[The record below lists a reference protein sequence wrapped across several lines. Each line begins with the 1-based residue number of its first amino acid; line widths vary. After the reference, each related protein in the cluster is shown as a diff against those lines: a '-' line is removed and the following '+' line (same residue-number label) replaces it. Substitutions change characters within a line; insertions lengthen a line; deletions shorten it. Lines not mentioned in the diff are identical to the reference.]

1 MGTDSRATV
10 PSGLGRKVARGS
22 DACKHMFERSL
33 TSNGRSARMTRVTRT
48 RVRRWRSGAV
58 VVLAWSNL
66 VARGAE
72 PTAHAVARGR
82 AQQTYVVQE
91 GDTLWSIAGTIGAGR
106 DPRIVVEAIA
116 RANGIAGATVVS
128 GEALVIP
135 ADAG

>member
-58 VVLAWSNL
+58 VAVVPVCVLAWSNL

-106 DPRIVVEAIA
+106 DP
-116 RANGIAGATVVS
+116 
-128 GEALVIP
+128 
-135 ADAG
+135 